1 MNAALVC
8 AFLRSD
14 SRIPRLKS
22 TATWRTRKQTGSFEG
37 ELGGGGAHWASQIIL
52 SRVSVSPQC
61 GWHAVPFPCYKGTLI
76 PPLLKKKEKKNQAL
90 PVCVV
95 PRRFALR
102 TIEGRAT
109 ERCFP
114 SAVTQA
120 RWGRRLLLLLI
131 RPGGRTVSENPL
143 ASVARTQRPISVSN
157 RCWSFFCVCVSV

>member
-76 PPLLKKKEKKNQAL
+76 PPLLKKKREKK
-90 PVCVV
+90 
-95 PRRFALR
+95 
-102 TIEGRAT
+102 
-109 ERCFP
+109 
-114 SAVTQA
+114 S
-120 RWGRRLLLLLI
+120 
-131 RPGGRTVSENPL
+131 SS
-143 ASVARTQRPISVSN
+143 ASVCCAAPVRSAHNRGKSNGKVFPISCHTGTLGSSSSSAAN
-157 RCWSFFCVCVSV
+157 